1 MPPDMTSTD
10 RGAIPTLSVQSL
22 HRPLIDEEMLQL
34 WGDQWIGSRNPDLNE
49 LERILQEGD
58 EQDRTLV
65 EACISYSIFQAI
77 QARML
82 HPDDGHLPRF
92 GNTLRE
98 AVDRFNRYLR

>member
-1 MPPDMTSTD
+1 M
-10 RGAIPTLSVQSL
+10 L
-22 HRPLIDEEMLQL
+22 HL
-34 WGDQWIGSRNPDLNE
+34 WGDQRIGAYNPDLNE

-58 EQDRTLV
+58 EQDRAIV
-65 EACISYSIFQAI
+65 EAFISYSIFQAI